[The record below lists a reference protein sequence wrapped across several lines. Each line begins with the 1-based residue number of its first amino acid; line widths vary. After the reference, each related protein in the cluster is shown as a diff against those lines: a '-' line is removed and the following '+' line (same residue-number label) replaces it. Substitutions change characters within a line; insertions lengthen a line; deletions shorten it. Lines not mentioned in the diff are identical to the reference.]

1 MDFYNN
7 ILFLLIIISII
18 ILTGIQQKLYEGL
31 EPVKFDPEKQREI
44 SRKIL
49 MSMNDDDFY
58 KVDYSKCKDEHEQYI
73 ETNKKYQLEIDNLNI
88 NKKRVADLKV
98 KLTNVKKKGVFSRR
112 RNVRA
117 NKIEKLIIEK
127 EVQIEVS
134 MEVINKLEV
143 ELLRISTLTERP
155 YCFKIPIIKDNT
167 NVISEDV
174 IPEDVIPEDVTPTPP
189 TAPGCYVYSEQPCSK
204 KKGTK
209 PKPGE
214 WKKLRGKYTS
224 AKCYSKKE
232 NYNKQCKSNDF
243 KVQFNK

>member
-31 EPVKFDPEKQREI
+31 EPVKFDPEKHREI

-73 ETNKKYQLEIDNLNI
+73 ETNKKYEVEINNLNK
-88 NKKRVADLKV
+88 NKKKVADLKV

-117 NKIEKLIIEK
+117 NKIEKIIIEK

-174 IPEDVIPEDVTPTPP
+174 ITEDVISEDVTP

-224 AKCYSKKE
+224 AKCYSTKE
-232 NYNKQCKSNDF
+232 KYNKQCKSNDF